1 MKKYFFIIAIIL
13 MLAACAPSAST
24 IRTAVAQTKAA
35 WTPTPNVLQE
45 TSKTFRFG
53 DPVESESNALIAAQS
68 GLRASFEY
76 IEPLTVVKVEQM
88 SYAEYS
94 KFIGGTNDRQTGI
107 QVWLIVYF
115 DDQWQFIGPGPNVT
129 PPPQFHGC
137 VSVAINAA
145 DGLPLE
151 VGGLQLGII
160 KECDQ

>member
-1 MKKYFFIIAIIL
+1 MKKVFFIFAILL
-13 MLAACAPSAST
+13 MQAACAPSASSIQT
-24 IRTAVAQTKAA
+24 GVAQTQAA
-35 WTPTPNVLQE
+35 WTPTTTFPQE
-45 TSKTFRFG
+45 TLQTFRFG

-76 IEPLTVVKVEQM
+76 IEPLTVVKVKQM
-88 SYAEYS
+88 SYAEYA
-94 KFIGGTNDRQTGI
+94 KFIGGTNDRQTGT

-115 DDQWQFIGPGPNVT
+115 DDQWQFIGPEPGAT
-129 PPPQFHGC
+129 PPPPFHGC

-160 KECDQ
+160 KECD